1 MNHQRQRSHV
11 RPSDIRASSDH
22 GVLGSMMIA
31 RFVIIGSVV
40 ARCRRFLQRAQR
52 LTGDEFISHLRFER
66 DAITT
71 MPGHGLY
78 SPEARHWGANLDSKG
93 PPAGAHS
100 RVLANFW
107 TAFNLWLPRFLD
119 RGLWWTGTQRWSVGS
134 LVSARS
140 WVVAAKSVFIG
151 ELFAA
156 RRRTAAPLPWM
167 EPSQSA

>member
-1 MNHQRQRSHV
+1 VTARRSAPLHV
-11 RPSDIRASSDH
+11 VIKAPGSNLPTQSDQLSRD
-22 GVLGSMMIA
+22 
-31 RFVIIGSVV
+31 VV
-40 ARCRRFLQRAQR
+40 ASRQRAQR

-107 TAFNLWLPRFLD
+107 TAFNLWFPRFLD
-119 RGLWWTGTQRWSVGS
+119 RGPLVDRNATVVRRESGVGAIMGCCGKVGVHRRVVRRATPHRYPGWS
-134 LVSARS
+134 
-140 WVVAAKSVFIG
+140 
-151 ELFAA
+151 
-156 RRRTAAPLPWM
+156 
-167 EPSQSA
+167 